1 LHTDGL
7 GSQEVNVCRIC
18 HATQF
23 VGPYK
28 LHVAIN
34 CWQKK
39 RGGGGIAAVVLYTF
53 KQKKYI
59 MLCLNMAQYIILS
72 FTLALFKKVYI
83 YLI

>member
-1 LHTDGL
+1 LA
-7 GSQEVNVCRIC
+7 E
-18 HATQF
+18 
-23 VGPYK
+23 
-28 LHVAIN
+28 
-34 CWQKK
+34 KK
-39 RGGGGIAAVVLYTF
+39 GGIAAVVLYTF